1 MIMNRIQGLRYNPYA
16 LLAILALLI
25 VFVFGVLWTLI
36 PAPPKS
42 IAIATG
48 FQDGLY
54 YRFGERMQSALKK
67 EGFDLQV
74 LKTGGTLDNLALLA
88 DPKSG
93 VDLAMIQGGVADVSQ
108 FPYFVSIAGMFYE
121 PVWVFFRES
130 SFKGDPD
137 GLTLLTQ
144 LKGKRVSIGNAGSG
158 TNSIA
163 KLLLDTSGIKPTD
176 LKMEELTPQE
186 GASKLATGNLDAVFV
201 VAAAEAPLLKSFINL
216 PGVQLMNFV
225 QADAYTRV
233 LPFLTKVD
241 VARGLMSI
249 ENDFP
254 GLNRQ
259 MIAATATL
267 VSRETIS
274 PAIVSL
280 LLENAQDVL
289 KSYSRLQKPG
299 EFPSINGLDFPLQ
312 MDSEIYLKDGP
323 SFLHRH
329 LPFWTA
335 VWVGRFARVVIP
347 ILAIL
352 IPLIAYIPALRD
364 LSLRIRLSRIY
375 AELKVL
381 ESTAAD
387 PGARDT
393 SRQALAD
400 IQKRVNA
407 MKVSSLESK
416 ELYDLKGH
424 VSMVR
429 QRLKLDS

>member
-1 MIMNRIQGLRYNPYA
+1 MNRIQGLRYNPYA
-16 LLAILALLI
+16 LLALLVLLI

-54 YRFGERMQSALKK
+54 YRFGERMQSSLEK
-67 EGFDLQV
+67 EGVELQV

-93 VDLAMIQGGVADVSQ
+93 VDLAMVQGGVADMSQ
-108 FPYFVSIAGMFYE
+108 YPHLVSIAGMFYE
-121 PVWVFFRES
+121 PVWVFYREA
-130 SFKGDPD
+130 SFKGVPD

-144 LKGKRVSIGNAGSG
+144 LKGKRVSIGNPGSG

-163 KLLLDTSGIKPTD
+163 KLLLDTSGIKPAD
-176 LKMEELTPQE
+176 LEMQALTPQE
-186 GASKLATGNLDAVFV
+186 GAAKLAAGNLDAVFV

-241 VARGLMSI
+241 VARGLLSI
-249 ENDFP
+249 ENDLP
-254 GLNRQ
+254 RLNRQ

-267 VSRETIS
+267 VSRENIS

-335 VWVGRFARVVIP
+335 VWVGRFARVAIP

-381 ESTAAD
+381 ERTAAD
-387 PGARDT
+387 PNARED
-393 SRQALAD
+393 SRQALLD
-400 IQKRVNA
+400 IQMRVNA

-424 VSMVR
+424 VNLVR
-429 QRLKLDS
+429 ERLKLDS

>member
-1 MIMNRIQGLRYNPYA
+1 MNRIQGLRYNPYA

-54 YRFGERMQSALKK
+54 YRFGERMQSSLKK
-67 EGFDLQV
+67 QGVDLQV
-74 LKTGGTLDNLALLA
+74 IKTGGTLDNLALLA

-108 FPYFVSIAGMFYE
+108 YPHFVSIAGMFYE
-121 PVWVFFRES
+121 PVWVFYRES
-130 SFKGDPD
+130 SFKGAPD

-144 LKGKRVSIGNAGSG
+144 LKGKRVSIGNPGSG

-163 KLLLDTSGIKPTD
+163 KLLLDTSGIKPAD
-176 LKMEELTPQE
+176 LEMEQLTPQE
-186 GASKLATGNLDAVFV
+186 GASKLAAGNLDVVFV

-216 PGVQLMNFV
+216 PGVRLMNFV
-225 QADAYTRV
+225 QADAYTRA

-241 VARGLMSI
+241 IPRGLLSI

-335 VWVGRFARVVIP
+335 VWVGRFARVAIP

-381 ESTAAD
+381 ERIAAD
-387 PGARDT
+387 PAMREKC
-393 SRQALAD
+393 RHHLAE
-400 IQKRVNA
+400 IQIRVNA

-424 VSMVR
+424 VNMVR
-429 QRLKLDS
+429 ERLKLDS

>member
-16 LLAILALLI
+16 LLALLALLI

-42 IAIATG
+42 IAMATG

-54 YRFGERMQSALKK
+54 YRFGERMQSSLKK
-67 EGFDLQV
+67 EGVELRV
-74 LKTGGTLDNLALLA
+74 LKTGGTQDNLALLA

-108 FPYFVSIAGMFYE
+108 YPHFVSIAGMFYE
-121 PVWVFFRES
+121 PVWVFYRES
-130 SFKGDPD
+130 SFKGAPE

-144 LKGKRVSIGNAGSG
+144 LKGKRVSIGNLGSG

-163 KLLLDTSGIKPTD
+163 KLLLDTSSIKPAD
-176 LKMEELTPQE
+176 LALEALTPQE
-186 GASKLATGNLDAVFV
+186 GAAKLAAGNLDAVFV

-225 QADAYTRV
+225 QADAYTRA
-233 LPFLTKVD
+233 LPFLTKIEVP
-241 VARGLMSI
+241 RGLLSI
-249 ENDFP
+249 ESDQP
-254 GLNRQ
+254 QLSRQ

-280 LLENAQDVL
+280 LLQNANDVL

-312 MDSEIYLKDGP
+312 IDSEIYLKDGP

-335 VWVGRFARVVIP
+335 VWVGRFVRVVIP

-375 AELKVL
+375 AELKVI
-381 ESTAAD
+381 EGSAAD
-387 PGARDT
+387 PASREQN
-393 SRQALAD
+393 RQALAE
-400 IQKRVNA
+400 IQARVNA
-407 MKVSSLESK
+407 MKVSALESK
-416 ELYDLKGH
+416 EHYDLKGH
-424 VSMVR
+424 VNLVR
-429 QRLKLDS
+429 ERLKHES

>member
-1 MIMNRIQGLRYNPYA
+1 MNRIQGLRYNPYA
-16 LLAILALLI
+16 LLALLVLLI

-42 IAIATG
+42 IAIAAG

-54 YRFGERMQSALKK
+54 YRFGERMQSSLKK
-67 EGFDLQV
+67 EGVELQV
-74 LKTGGTLDNLALLA
+74 LTTGGTLDNLALLA

-93 VDLAMIQGGVADVSQ
+93 VDLAMIQGGVADVTQ
-108 FPYFVSIAGMFYE
+108 YPQLVSIAGMFYE
-121 PVWVFFRES
+121 PVWVFYREA
-130 SFKGDPD
+130 SFKGIPD

-144 LKGKRVSIGNAGSG
+144 LKGKRVSIGNPGSG

-163 KLLLDTSGIKPTD
+163 KLLLETSGIHSAD
-176 LKMEELTPQE
+176 LDMQTLTPQE
-186 GASKLATGNLDAVFV
+186 GASKLATGHLDAVFV
-201 VAAAEAPLLKSFINL
+201 VAASEAPLLNGFVNL
-216 PGVQLMNFV
+216 PGIQLMNFV
-225 QADAYTRV
+225 QADAYTRA
-233 LPFLTKVD
+233 LPFLTKVE
-241 VARGLMSI
+241 VPRGMLSI
-249 ENDFP
+249 ERDQP
-254 GLNRQ
+254 RLSRQ

-280 LLENAQDVL
+280 LLQNAQGVL

-312 MDSEIYLKDGP
+312 IDSEIYLKDGP

-352 IPLIAYIPALRD
+352 IPLVTYIPALRN
-364 LSLRIRLSRIY
+364 LILRIRLSRIY
-375 AELKVL
+375 AELKVI
-381 ESTAAD
+381 ERSASD
-387 PGARDT
+387 PA
-393 SRQALAD
+393 SRGNNKQMLAE
-400 IQKRVNA
+400 IQTQVNA
-407 MKVSSLESK
+407 MKVSTLESK

-424 VSMVR
+424 VNMVR
-429 QRLKLDS
+429 ERLKLDS

>member
-67 EGFDLQV
+67 EGVDLQV

-130 SFKGDPD
+130 SFKGAPD

-400 IQKRVNA
+400 IQMRVNA

-424 VSMVR
+424 VNMVR

>member
-1 MIMNRIQGLRYNPYA
+1 MNRIQGLRYNPYA
-16 LLAILALLI
+16 LLALLVLLI

-54 YRFGERMQSALKK
+54 YRFGERMQSSLKK
-67 EGFDLQV
+67 EGVELQV
-74 LKTGGTLDNLALLA
+74 LTTGGTLDNLALLA

-93 VDLAMIQGGVADVSQ
+93 VDLAMIQGGVADVTQ
-108 FPYFVSIAGMFYE
+108 YPQLVSIAGMFYE
-121 PVWVFFRES
+121 PVWVFYREA
-130 SFKGDPD
+130 SFKGIPD

-144 LKGKRVSIGNAGSG
+144 LKGKRVSIGNPGSG

-163 KLLLDTSGIKPTD
+163 KLLLETSGIHSVD
-176 LKMEELTPQE
+176 LDMQTLTPQE
-186 GASKLATGNLDAVFV
+186 GASKLATGHLDAVFV
-201 VAAAEAPLLKSFINL
+201 VAASEAPLLNGFVNL
-216 PGVQLMNFV
+216 PGIQLMNFV
-225 QADAYTRV
+225 QADAYTRA
-233 LPFLTKVD
+233 LPFLTKVE
-241 VARGLMSI
+241 VPRGMLSI
-249 ENDFP
+249 ERDQP
-254 GLNRQ
+254 RLSRQ

-280 LLENAQDVL
+280 LLQNAQGVL

-312 MDSEIYLKDGP
+312 IDSEIYLKDGP

-352 IPLIAYIPALRD
+352 IPLVTYIPALRN
-364 LSLRIRLSRIY
+364 LILRIRLSRIY
-375 AELKVL
+375 AELKVI
-381 ESTAAD
+381 ERSASD
-387 PGARDT
+387 PA
-393 SRQALAD
+393 SRENNKQMLAE
-400 IQKRVNA
+400 IQTQVNA
-407 MKVSSLESK
+407 MKVSTLESK

-424 VSMVR
+424 VNMVR
-429 QRLKLDS
+429 ERLKLDS

>member
-1 MIMNRIQGLRYNPYA
+1 MIMNRIQALRYNPYA
-16 LLAILALLI
+16 LLALLALLI
-25 VFVFGVLWTLI
+25 VFIFGVLWTLI

-54 YRFGERMQSALKK
+54 YRFGERMQSSLKK
-67 EGFDLQV
+67 QGVELQV
-74 LKTGGTLDNLALLA
+74 LKTGGTQDNLALLA

-108 FPYFVSIAGMFYE
+108 YPHFVSIAGIFYE
-121 PVWVFFRES
+121 PVWVFYRES
-130 SFKGDPD
+130 SFKGVPD

-144 LKGKRVSIGNAGSG
+144 LKGKRVSIGNPGSG

-163 KLLLDTSGIKPTD
+163 KLLLDTSGIKPAD
-176 LKMEELTPQE
+176 LEMQALTPQE
-186 GASKLATGNLDAVFV
+186 GSEKLATGHLDAVFV

-216 PGVQLMNFV
+216 PGVHLMNFV
-225 QADAYTRV
+225 QADAYTRA
-233 LPFLTKVD
+233 LPFLTKVE
-241 VARGLMSI
+241 VPRGMLSI
-249 ENDFP
+249 ESDQP
-254 GLNRQ
+254 RLNRQ

-335 VWVGRFARVVIP
+335 VWVGRFVRVVIP

-352 IPLIAYIPALRD
+352 IPLIAYIPALRN

-375 AELKVL
+375 AELKVI
-381 ESTAAD
+381 ERSASD
-387 PGARDT
+387 PA
-393 SRQALAD
+393 SRENNRQMLAE
-400 IQKRVNA
+400 IQTLLNA
-407 MKVSSLESK
+407 IKVSSLESK

-424 VSMVR
+424 VNMVR
-429 QRLKLDS
+429 ERLKLDS

>member
-1 MIMNRIQGLRYNPYA
+1 MNRIQGLRYNPYA

-67 EGFDLQV
+67 EGVDLQV

-400 IQKRVNA
+400 IQMRVNA

-424 VSMVR
+424 VNMVR

>member
-1 MIMNRIQGLRYNPYA
+1 MNRIQGLRYNPFA
-16 LLAILALLI
+16 LLALLALLI

-54 YRFGERMQSALKK
+54 YRFGERLQSSLKK
-67 EGFDLQV
+67 EGVELQV
-74 LKTGGTLDNLALLA
+74 LKTGGTQDNLALLA

-93 VDLAMIQGGVADVSQ
+93 VDLAMIQGGVADVAQ
-108 FPYFVSIAGMFYE
+108 YPHLVSIAGMFYE
-121 PVWVFFRES
+121 PVWIFYRES
-130 SFKGDPD
+130 SFKGTPD

-144 LKGKRVSIGNAGSG
+144 LKGKRVSIGNPGSG

-163 KLLLDTSGIKPTD
+163 KLLLDVSGINLTD
-176 LKMEELTPQE
+176 LEMAALTPQE
-186 GASKLATGNLDAVFV
+186 GAAKLAAGNLDAVFV
-201 VAAAEAPLLKSFINL
+201 VAAAEAPLLNSFINL
-216 PGVQLMNFV
+216 PGAQLMNFV
-225 QADAYTRV
+225 QADAYTRA
-233 LPFLTKVD
+233 LPFLTKVE
-241 VARGLMSI
+241 VPRGLLSI
-249 ENDFP
+249 ESDQP
-254 GLNRQ
+254 QLSRQ

-280 LLENAQDVL
+280 LLENTQDVL

-312 MDSEIYLKDGP
+312 IDSEIYLKDGP

-335 VWVGRFARVVIP
+335 VWVGRFVRAVIP

-375 AELKVL
+375 AELKAI
-381 ESTAAD
+381 EGSAAN
-387 PGARDT
+387 PALREQN
-393 SRQALAD
+393 RQALAE
-400 IQKRVNA
+400 IQTRVNA
-407 MKVSSLESK
+407 MKVSALESK
-416 ELYDLKGH
+416 EHYDLKGH
-424 VSMVR
+424 VNMVR
-429 QRLKLDS
+429 ERLKHES

>member
-1 MIMNRIQGLRYNPYA
+1 MNRIQALRYNPYA
-16 LLAILALLI
+16 LLAILVLLI

-36 PAPPKS
+36 PAPPNS

-54 YRFGERMQSALKK
+54 YRFGERMQSSLKK
-67 EGFDLQV
+67 QGVELQV

-108 FPYFVSIAGMFYE
+108 YPHFVSIAGMFYE
-121 PVWVFFRES
+121 PVWVFYRES
-130 SFKGDPD
+130 SFKGAPD

-144 LKGKRVSIGNAGSG
+144 LKGKRVSIGNPGSG

-163 KLLLDTSGIKPTD
+163 KLLLDTSGIKSAD
-176 LKMEELTPQE
+176 LEIQALTPQE
-186 GASKLATGNLDAVFV
+186 GSEKLAAGHLDAVFV
-201 VAAAEAPLLKSFINL
+201 AAPAEAPLLKSFINL

-225 QADAYTRV
+225 QADAYTSA
-233 LPFLTKVD
+233 LPFLTKVE
-241 VARGLMSI
+241 VARGLLSI

-254 GLNRQ
+254 RVNRQ

-299 EFPSINGLDFPLQ
+299 EFPSISGLDFPLQ

-335 VWVGRFARVVIP
+335 VWVGRFVRIVIP

-352 IPLIAYIPALRD
+352 IPLIAYIPALRN

-375 AELKVL
+375 AELKVI
-381 ESTAAD
+381 EHSASDSA
-387 PGARDT
+387 
-393 SRQALAD
+393 SREKNRQMLAE
-400 IQKRVNA
+400 IQTQVNA

-424 VSMVR
+424 VDMVR
-429 QRLKLDS
+429 ERLKLDS

>member
-1 MIMNRIQGLRYNPYA
+1 MIMNRIQALRYNPYA
-16 LLAILALLI
+16 LLALLALII
-25 VFVFGVLWTLI
+25 VFIFGVLWTLI

-54 YRFGERMQSALKK
+54 YRFGERMQSSLKK
-67 EGFDLQV
+67 QGVELQV
-74 LKTGGTLDNLALLA
+74 LKTGGTQDNLALLA

-108 FPYFVSIAGMFYE
+108 YPHFVSIAGIFYE
-121 PVWVFFRES
+121 PVWVFYRES
-130 SFKGDPD
+130 SFKGVPD

-144 LKGKRVSIGNAGSG
+144 LKGKRVSIGNPGSG

-163 KLLLDTSGIKPTD
+163 KLLLDTSGIKPAD
-176 LKMEELTPQE
+176 LEMQALTPQE
-186 GASKLATGNLDAVFV
+186 GSEKLATGHLDAVFV

-216 PGVQLMNFV
+216 PGVHLMNFV
-225 QADAYTRV
+225 QADAYTRA
-233 LPFLTKVD
+233 LPFLTKVE
-241 VARGLMSI
+241 VPRGMLSI
-249 ENDFP
+249 ESDQP
-254 GLNRQ
+254 RLNRQ

-335 VWVGRFARVVIP
+335 VWVGRFVRVVIP

-352 IPLIAYIPALRD
+352 IPLIAYIPALRN

-375 AELKVL
+375 AELKVI
-381 ESTAAD
+381 ERSASD
-387 PGARDT
+387 PA
-393 SRQALAD
+393 SRENNRQMLAE
-400 IQKRVNA
+400 IQTLLNA
-407 MKVSSLESK
+407 IKVSSLESK

-424 VSMVR
+424 VNMVR
-429 QRLKLDS
+429 ERLKLDS

>member
-67 EGFDLQV
+67 EGVDLQV

-108 FPYFVSIAGMFYE
+108 YPHFVSIAGMFYE

>member
-1 MIMNRIQGLRYNPYA
+1 MNRIQGLRYNPYA
-16 LLAILALLI
+16 LLALLVLLI

-54 YRFGERMQSALKK
+54 YRFGERMQSSLKK
-67 EGFDLQV
+67 EGVELQV
-74 LKTGGTLDNLALLA
+74 LTTGGTLDNLALLA

-93 VDLAMIQGGVADVSQ
+93 VDLAMIQGGVADVAQ
-108 FPYFVSIAGMFYE
+108 YPQLVSIAGMFYE
-121 PVWVFFRES
+121 PVWVFYREA
-130 SFKGDPD
+130 SFKGIPD

-144 LKGKRVSIGNAGSG
+144 LKGKRVSIGNPGSG

-163 KLLLDTSGIKPTD
+163 KLLLETSGMNSAD
-176 LKMEELTPQE
+176 LDMQTLTPQE
-186 GASKLATGNLDAVFV
+186 GASKLATGHLDAVFV
-201 VAAAEAPLLKSFINL
+201 VAASEAPLLNSFVNL
-216 PGVQLMNFV
+216 PGIQLMNFV
-225 QADAYTRV
+225 QADAYTRA
-233 LPFLTKVD
+233 LPFLTKVE
-241 VARGLMSI
+241 VPRGMLSI
-249 ENDFP
+249 ESDQP
-254 GLNRQ
+254 RLSRQ

-280 LLENAQDVL
+280 LLQNAQGVL

-312 MDSEIYLKDGP
+312 IDSEIYLKDGP

-352 IPLIAYIPALRD
+352 IPIIAYIPALRN

-375 AELKVL
+375 AELKVI
-381 ESTAAD
+381 ERSASD
-387 PGARDT
+387 PA
-393 SRQALAD
+393 SRENNIRMFAE
-400 IQKRVNA
+400 IQTQVND

-416 ELYDLKGH
+416 EFYDLKGH
-424 VSMVR
+424 VNMVR
-429 QRLKLDS
+429 ERLKLDS

>member
-1 MIMNRIQGLRYNPYA
+1 MNRIQGLRYNPYA

-54 YRFGERMQSALKK
+54 YRFGERMQSSLKK
-67 EGFDLQV
+67 QGVDLQV
-74 LKTGGTLDNLALLA
+74 IKTGGTLDNLALLA

-108 FPYFVSIAGMFYE
+108 YPHFVSIAGMFYE
-121 PVWVFFRES
+121 PVWVFYRES
-130 SFKGDPD
+130 SFKGAPD

-144 LKGKRVSIGNAGSG
+144 LKGKRVSIGNPGSG

-163 KLLLDTSGIKPTD
+163 KLLLDASGIKPAD
-176 LKMEELTPQE
+176 LEMEQLTPQE
-186 GASKLATGNLDAVFV
+186 GASKLAAGNLDVVFV

-216 PGVQLMNFV
+216 PGVRLMNFV
-225 QADAYTRV
+225 QADAYTRA

-241 VARGLMSI
+241 IPRGLLSI

-254 GLNRQ
+254 RVNRQ

-335 VWVGRFARVVIP
+335 VWVGRFARVAIP

-381 ESTAAD
+381 ERIAAD
-387 PGARDT
+387 PAMREKC
-393 SRQALAD
+393 RHHLAE
-400 IQKRVNA
+400 IQIRVNA

-424 VSMVR
+424 VNMVR
-429 QRLKLDS
+429 ERLKLDS

>member
-1 MIMNRIQGLRYNPYA
+1 MNRIQGLRYNPYA
-16 LLAILALLI
+16 LLALLALVI

-54 YRFGERMQSALKK
+54 YHFGKRMESSLKK
-67 EGFDLQV
+67 EGVELQV
-74 LKTGGTLDNLALLA
+74 LKTGGTQDNLALLA

-93 VDLAMIQGGVADVSQ
+93 VDLAVVQGGVADVSQ
-108 FPYFVSIAGMFYE
+108 YPHLVSIAGIFYE
-121 PVWVFFRES
+121 PVWVFYREA
-130 SFKGDPD
+130 SFKGAPD

-144 LKGKRVSIGNAGSG
+144 LKGKRVSIGNSGSG

-163 KLLLDTSGIKPTD
+163 KLLLDISGIKPTD
-176 LKMEELTPQE
+176 LEMEALMPQE
-186 GASKLATGNLDAVFV
+186 AVAKLASGHLDAAFLV
-201 VAAAEAPLLKSFINL
+201 VAAEAPLLQSFINL

-225 QADAYTRV
+225 QADAYTRA
-233 LPFLTKVD
+233 LPFLTKIE
-241 VARGLMSI
+241 VARGLLSI
-249 ENDFP
+249 ENDLP
-254 GLNRQ
+254 RVNRQ

-280 LLENAQDVL
+280 LLENAQAIL
-289 KSYSRLQKPG
+289 KSYSRLQKAG

-312 MDSEIYLKDGP
+312 IDSEIYLKDGP

-335 VWVGRFARVVIP
+335 VWVGRFVSFVIP

-352 IPLIAYIPALRD
+352 IPLIAYVPALRE
-364 LSLRIRLSRIY
+364 LGLRIRFSRIY

-381 ESTAAD
+381 ERTAID
-387 PGARDT
+387 PNNRENCK
-393 SRQALAD
+393 QALAD
-400 IQKRVNA
+400 IEMRVNA
-407 MKVSSLESK
+407 MNVSSIDSRD
-416 ELYDLKGH
+416 LYDLRWH
-424 VSMVR
+424 VIMVR
-429 QRLKLDS
+429 EGLKLDS

>member
-1 MIMNRIQGLRYNPYA
+1 MNRIQGLRYNPYA
-16 LLAILALLI
+16 LLALLALLI
-25 VFVFGVLWTLI
+25 IFVFGALWMLI

-42 IAIATG
+42 ITIATG
-48 FQDGLY
+48 FQDGSY
-54 YRFGERMQSALKK
+54 YRFGERMQSSLKK
-67 EGFDLQV
+67 QGVELQV
-74 LKTGGTLDNLALLA
+74 MKTGGTIDNLALLA

-108 FPYFVSIAGMFYE
+108 YPHLVSIAGMFYE
-121 PVWVFFRES
+121 PVWVFYRES
-130 SFKGDPD
+130 SFKGLPD

-144 LKGKRVSIGNAGSG
+144 LKGKRVSVGNPGSG

-163 KLLLDTSGIKPTD
+163 TLLLDTSGIMPAD
-176 LKMEELTPQE
+176 LEIQTLTPQE
-186 GASKLATGNLDAVFV
+186 GLAKLAAGQLDAVFV
-201 VAAAEAPLLKSFINL
+201 VAAAEAPVLNSFMRL

-225 QADAYTRV
+225 QAGAYTRA
-233 LPFLTKVD
+233 LPFLTKVE
-241 VARGLMSI
+241 VARGLLSI
-249 ENDFP
+249 ERDLP
-254 GLNRQ
+254 RLNRQ

-274 PAIVSL
+274 PAIISL

-289 KSYSRLQKPG
+289 KSYSRLQQAG

-312 MDSEIYLKDGP
+312 IDSEIYLKDGP

-335 VWVGRFARVVIP
+335 VWVGRFISVVIP

-352 IPLIAYIPALRD
+352 IPLIAYIPALRN

-381 ESTAAD
+381 ERTAIDSTTREQSR
-387 PGARDT
+387 RD
-393 SRQALAD
+393 LAG
-400 IQKRVNA
+400 IQMRVNA
-407 MKVSSLESK
+407 MKVSPLESK
-416 ELYDLKGH
+416 ELFDLKGH
-424 VSMVR
+424 IEMAR
-429 QRLKLDS
+429 KRLKLDS

>member
-1 MIMNRIQGLRYNPYA
+1 MNRIQGLRYNPYA
-16 LLAILALLI
+16 LLALLALLI

-54 YRFGERMQSALKK
+54 YRFGERMQSSLKK
-67 EGFDLQV
+67 QGVELQV

-93 VDLAMIQGGVADVSQ
+93 VDLAMVQGGVADVSQ
-108 FPYFVSIAGMFYE
+108 YPHLVSIAGIFYE
-121 PVWVFFRES
+121 PVWVFYRES
-130 SFKGDPD
+130 SFKGSPD

-144 LKGKRVSIGNAGSG
+144 LKGKRVSIGNPGSG

-163 KLLLDTSGIKPTD
+163 ALLLDTSGIKPTD
-176 LKMEELTPQE
+176 LEIQTLTPQE
-186 GASKLATGNLDAVFV
+186 GAAKLAAGHLDAVFV
-201 VAAAEAPLLKSFINL
+201 VAAAEAPLLNSFISL

-225 QADAYTRV
+225 QAEAYTRA
-233 LPFLTKVD
+233 LPFLTKVE
-241 VARGLMSI
+241 VARGLLSI
-249 ENDFP
+249 ESDLP
-254 GLNRQ
+254 RLNRQ

-267 VSRETIS
+267 VGRETIS

-280 LLENAQDVL
+280 LLENAQGVL

-335 VWVGRFARVVIP
+335 VWVGRFISVVIP

-352 IPLIAYIPALRD
+352 IPLIAYIPALRN

-381 ESTAAD
+381 ERTAIDSTTREQSR
-387 PGARDT
+387 RD
-393 SRQALAD
+393 LAG
-400 IQKRVNA
+400 IQMRVNA
-407 MKVSSLESK
+407 MKVSPLESK
-416 ELYDLKGH
+416 ELFDLKGH
-424 VSMVR
+424 IEMAR
-429 QRLKLDS
+429 KRLKLDS

>member
-1 MIMNRIQGLRYNPYA
+1 MNRIQGLRYNPYA
-16 LLAILALLI
+16 LLALLVLLI

-54 YRFGERMQSALKK
+54 YRFGERMQSSLKK
-67 EGFDLQV
+67 EGVDLQV
-74 LKTGGTLDNLALLA
+74 LTTGGTLDNLALLA

-93 VDLAMIQGGVADVSQ
+93 VDLAMIQGGVADVAQ
-108 FPYFVSIAGMFYE
+108 YPQLVSIAGMFYE
-121 PVWVFFRES
+121 PVWVFYREA
-130 SFKGDPD
+130 SFKGIPD

-144 LKGKRVSIGNAGSG
+144 LKGKRVSIGNPGSG

-163 KLLLDTSGIKPTD
+163 KLLLETSGIHSVD
-176 LKMEELTPQE
+176 LDMQTLTPQE
-186 GASKLATGNLDAVFV
+186 GASKLATGHLDAVFV
-201 VAAAEAPLLKSFINL
+201 VAASEAPLLNGFVNL
-216 PGVQLMNFV
+216 PGIQLMNFV
-225 QADAYTRV
+225 QADAYTRA
-233 LPFLTKVD
+233 LPFLTKVE
-241 VARGLMSI
+241 VPRGMLSI
-249 ENDFP
+249 ERDQP
-254 GLNRQ
+254 RLSRQ

-280 LLENAQDVL
+280 LLQNAQGVL
-289 KSYSRLQKPG
+289 KSYSLLQKPG

-312 MDSEIYLKDGP
+312 IDSEIYLKDGP

-352 IPLIAYIPALRD
+352 IPLVTYIPALRN
-364 LSLRIRLSRIY
+364 LILRIRLSRIY
-375 AELKVL
+375 AELKVI
-381 ESTAAD
+381 ERSASD
-387 PGARDT
+387 PA
-393 SRQALAD
+393 SRENNKQMLAE
-400 IQKRVNA
+400 IQTQVNA
-407 MKVSSLESK
+407 MKVSTLESK

-424 VSMVR
+424 VNMVR
-429 QRLKLDS
+429 ERLKLDS

>member
-1 MIMNRIQGLRYNPYA
+1 MNRIQGLRYNPYA
-16 LLAILALLI
+16 LLALLALLI

-36 PAPPKS
+36 PPPPKS

-54 YRFGERMQSALKK
+54 YRFGERMQSSLKK
-67 EGFDLQV
+67 EGVELQV
-74 LKTGGTLDNLALLA
+74 LKTGGTQDNLALLA

-93 VDLAMIQGGVADVSQ
+93 VDLAMIQGGVAEVSQ
-108 FPYFVSIAGMFYE
+108 YPHFVSIAGMFYE
-121 PVWVFFRES
+121 PVWVFYREA
-130 SFKGDPD
+130 SFKGAPD
-137 GLTLLTQ
+137 GLSLLTQ
-144 LKGKRVSIGNAGSG
+144 LKGKRVSIGNPGSG

-163 KLLLDTSGIKPTD
+163 KLLLDTSGIKSTD
-176 LKMEELTPQE
+176 LEIEALTPEE
-186 GASKLATGNLDAVFV
+186 GAAKLAAGNLDAVFA
-201 VAAAEAPLLKSFINL
+201 VAAAEAPLLKSFISL
-216 PGVQLMNFV
+216 PGIKLMNFV
-225 QADAYTRV
+225 QADAYTRA
-233 LPFLTKVD
+233 LPFLTKVE
-241 VARGLMSI
+241 VPRGLLSI
-249 ENDFP
+249 EADQP
-254 GLNRQ
+254 QLNRQ

-267 VSRETIS
+267 VGRETIS

-280 LLENAQDVL
+280 LLQNAQDVL

-312 MDSEIYLKDGP
+312 IDSEIYLKDGP

-375 AELKVL
+375 AELKAI
-381 ESTAAD
+381 ERSAAD
-387 PGARDT
+387 PA
-393 SRQALAD
+393 SREQNRQVLEEIQA
-400 IQKRVNA
+400 QVNA
-407 MKVSSLESK
+407 MKVSALESK

-424 VSMVR
+424 INMVR
-429 QRLKLDS
+429 ERLKLDS

>member
-1 MIMNRIQGLRYNPYA
+1 MP
-16 LLAILALLI
+16 
-25 VFVFGVLWTLI
+25 
-36 PAPPKS
+36 
-42 IAIATG
+42 
-48 FQDGLY
+48 QD
-54 YRFGERMQSALKK
+54 A
-67 EGFDLQV
+67 
-74 LKTGGTLDNLALLA
+74 A
-88 DPKSG
+88 
-93 VDLAMIQGGVADVSQ
+93 
-108 FPYFVSIAGMFYE
+108 
-121 PVWVFFRES
+121 
-130 SFKGDPD
+130 
-137 GLTLLTQ
+137 
-144 LKGKRVSIGNAGSG
+144 
-158 TNSIA
+158 A
-163 KLLLDTSGIKPTD
+163 KLASGQLDVAF
-176 LKMEELTPQE
+176 L
-186 GASKLATGNLDAVFV
+186 V
-201 VAAAEAPLLKSFINL
+201 VAAEAPLLKNFINI

-225 QADAYTRV
+225 QADAYTRA

-241 VARGLMSI
+241 VARGLLSI

-254 GLNRQ
+254 RLNRQ

-289 KSYSRLQKPG
+289 KSYSRLQKQG

-312 MDSEIYLKDGP
+312 IDSEIYLKDGP

-381 ESTAAD
+381 ERTAAD
-387 PGARDT
+387 PAARDA

-400 IQKRVNA
+400 IQMRVNA

-424 VSMVR
+424 VNMVR
-429 QRLKLDS
+429 ERLKLDS

>member
-1 MIMNRIQGLRYNPYA
+1 MNRIQGLRYNPYA
-16 LLAILALLI
+16 LLALLALLI
-25 VFVFGVLWTLI
+25 VFIFGVLWTLI

-48 FQDGLY
+48 FQEGLY
-54 YRFGERMQSALKK
+54 YRFGERMQSSLQK
-67 EGFDLQV
+67 EGVELQV

-93 VDLAMIQGGVADVSQ
+93 VDLAMIQGGVADVSRY
-108 FPYFVSIAGMFYE
+108 PHLVAIAGMFYE
-121 PVWVFFRES
+121 PIWVFFHEA
-130 SFKGDPD
+130 SFKGTPD

-144 LKGKRVSIGNAGSG
+144 LKGKRISIGNPGSG

-163 KLLLDTSGIKPTD
+163 KLLLDTSGIKPAD
-176 LKMEELTPQE
+176 LEMQALTPQE
-186 GASKLATGNLDAVFV
+186 GAEKLAAGNLDAVFV

-225 QADAYTRV
+225 QADAYTRA

-241 VARGLMSI
+241 VSRGLLSI
-249 ENDFP
+249 ESDLP
-254 GLNRQ
+254 RVNRQ
-259 MIAATATL
+259 MLAATATL

-280 LLENAQDVL
+280 LLENAQDIL

-381 ESTAAD
+381 ERTAAD
-387 PGARDT
+387 PNTRED
-393 SRQALAD
+393 SRQALLD
-400 IQKRVNA
+400 IQMRVNA

-424 VSMVR
+424 VNMVR
-429 QRLKLDS
+429 ERLKLDS

>member
-1 MIMNRIQGLRYNPYA
+1 MNRIQGLRYNPYA

-67 EGFDLQV
+67 EGVDLQV

-381 ESTAAD
+381 ERTAAD

-400 IQKRVNA
+400 IQMRVNA

>member
-1 MIMNRIQGLRYNPYA
+1 MNRIQALRYNPYA
-16 LLAILALLI
+16 LLAILVLVI
-25 VFVFGVLWTLI
+25 VFVFGVLLTLI

-54 YRFGERMQSALKK
+54 YRFGERMQSSLKK
-67 EGFDLQV
+67 EGVDLQV
-74 LKTGGTLDNLALLA
+74 LTTGGTLDNLALLA

-93 VDLAMIQGGVADVSQ
+93 VDLAMIQGGVADVAQ
-108 FPYFVSIAGMFYE
+108 YPQLVSIAGMFYE
-121 PVWVFFRES
+121 PVWVFYREA
-130 SFKGDPD
+130 SFKGMPD

-144 LKGKRVSIGNAGSG
+144 LKGKRVSIGNPGSG
-158 TNSIA
+158 TSSIA
-163 KLLLDTSGIKPTD
+163 KLLLETSGMQSAD
-176 LKMEELTPQE
+176 LDMQSLTPQE
-186 GASKLATGNLDAVFV
+186 GANKLAAGHLDAVFV
-201 VAAAEAPLLKSFINL
+201 VAASEAPLLNSFINL
-216 PGVQLMNFV
+216 PGIQLMNFV
-225 QADAYTRV
+225 QADAYTRA
-233 LPFLTKVD
+233 LPFLTKVE
-241 VARGLMSI
+241 VPRGMLSI
-249 ENDFP
+249 ESDQP
-254 GLNRQ
+254 RLSRQ

-267 VSRETIS
+267 VSRENIS

-280 LLENAQDVL
+280 LLQNAQGIL

-299 EFPSINGLDFPLQ
+299 EFPSVNGLDFPLQ
-312 MDSEIYLKDGP
+312 IDSEIYLKDGP

-375 AELKVL
+375 AELKVI
-381 ESTAAD
+381 EQSVSD
-387 PGARDT
+387 PA
-393 SRQALAD
+393 SREKNRQMLAE
-400 IQKRVNA
+400 IQTQVNA

-416 ELYDLKGH
+416 EFYDLKGH
-424 VSMVR
+424 VNMVEE
-429 QRLKLDS
+429 RLKLDS

>member
-1 MIMNRIQGLRYNPYA
+1 MNRIQALRYNPYA
-16 LLAILALLI
+16 LLALLVLLI

-54 YRFGERMQSALKK
+54 YRFGERMQSSLKQQGV
-67 EGFDLQV
+67 ELQV
-74 LKTGGTLDNLALLA
+74 LKTGGTQDNLALLA

-108 FPYFVSIAGMFYE
+108 YPHFVSIAGIFYE
-121 PVWVFFRES
+121 PVWVFYRES
-130 SFKGDPD
+130 SFKGSPD
-137 GLTLLTQ
+137 GLTLLRQ
-144 LKGKRVSIGNAGSG
+144 LKGKRISIGNPGSG

-163 KLLLDTSGIKPTD
+163 KLLLDISGIQPAD
-176 LKMEELTPQE
+176 LEIQALTPQE
-186 GASKLATGNLDAVFV
+186 GSEKLATGHLDAVFV

-216 PGVQLMNFV
+216 PGVHLMNFV
-225 QADAYTRV
+225 QADAYTRA
-233 LPFLTKVD
+233 LPFLTKVE
-241 VARGLMSI
+241 VPRGMLSI
-249 ENDFP
+249 ESDQP
-254 GLNRQ
+254 RLNRQ

-280 LLENAQDVL
+280 LLETSQDIL

-312 MDSEIYLKDGP
+312 IDSEIYLKDGP

-352 IPLIAYIPALRD
+352 IPLVTYIPALRN

-375 AELKVL
+375 AELKVM
-381 ESTAAD
+381 ERSASD
-387 PGARDT
+387 PA
-393 SRQALAD
+393 SRENNRQLLAE
-400 IQKRVNA
+400 IQTQVNA
-407 MKVSSLESK
+407 MKVSTLESK

-424 VSMVR
+424 VNMVR
-429 QRLKLDS
+429 ERLKLDS

>member
-1 MIMNRIQGLRYNPYA
+1 
-16 LLAILALLI
+16 
-25 VFVFGVLWTLI
+25 
-36 PAPPKS
+36 
-42 IAIATG
+42 
-48 FQDGLY
+48 
-54 YRFGERMQSALKK
+54 MQSSLKK
-67 EGFDLQV
+67 QGVELQV
-74 LKTGGTLDNLALLA
+74 MKTGGTIDNLALLA

-108 FPYFVSIAGMFYE
+108 YPHLVSIAGMFYE
-121 PVWVFFRES
+121 PVWVFYRES
-130 SFKGDPD
+130 SFKGLPD

-144 LKGKRVSIGNAGSG
+144 LKGKRVSVGNPGSG

-163 KLLLDTSGIKPTD
+163 TLLLDTSGIMPAD
-176 LKMEELTPQE
+176 LEIQTLTPQE
-186 GASKLATGNLDAVFV
+186 GLAKLAAGQLDAVFV
-201 VAAAEAPLLKSFINL
+201 VAAAEAPVLNSFMRL

-225 QADAYTRV
+225 QAGAYTRA
-233 LPFLTKVD
+233 LPFLTKVE
-241 VARGLMSI
+241 VARGLLSI
-249 ENDFP
+249 ERDLP
-254 GLNRQ
+254 RLNRQ

-289 KSYSRLQKPG
+289 KSYSRLQQAG

-312 MDSEIYLKDGP
+312 IDSEIYLKDGP

-335 VWVGRFARVVIP
+335 VWVGRFISVVIP

-352 IPLIAYIPALRD
+352 IPLIAYIPALRN

-381 ESTAAD
+381 ERTAIDSTTREQSR
-387 PGARDT
+387 RD
-393 SRQALAD
+393 LAG
-400 IQKRVNA
+400 IQMRVNA

-416 ELYDLKGH
+416 ELFDLKGH
-424 VSMVR
+424 IEMAR
-429 QRLKLDS
+429 KRLKLDS

>member
-1 MIMNRIQGLRYNPYA
+1 MIMNRIQALRYNPYA
-16 LLAILALLI
+16 LLAILVLVI
-25 VFVFGVLWTLI
+25 VFVFGVLLTLI

-54 YRFGERMQSALKK
+54 YRFGERMQSSLKK
-67 EGFDLQV
+67 EGVDLQV
-74 LKTGGTLDNLALLA
+74 LTTGGTLDNLALLA

-93 VDLAMIQGGVADVSQ
+93 VDLAMIQGGVADVAQ
-108 FPYFVSIAGMFYE
+108 YPQLVSIAGMFYE
-121 PVWVFFRES
+121 PVWVFYREA
-130 SFKGDPD
+130 SFKGMPD

-144 LKGKRVSIGNAGSG
+144 LKGKRVSIGNPGSG
-158 TNSIA
+158 TSSIA
-163 KLLLDTSGIKPTD
+163 KLLLETSGMQSAD
-176 LKMEELTPQE
+176 LDMQSLTPQE
-186 GASKLATGNLDAVFV
+186 GANKLAAGHLDAVFV
-201 VAAAEAPLLKSFINL
+201 VAASEAPLLNSFINL
-216 PGVQLMNFV
+216 PGIQLMNFV
-225 QADAYTRV
+225 QADAYTRA
-233 LPFLTKVD
+233 LPFLTKVEIP
-241 VARGLMSI
+241 RGMLSI
-249 ENDFP
+249 ESDQP
-254 GLNRQ
+254 RLSRQ

-267 VSRETIS
+267 VSRENIS

-280 LLENAQDVL
+280 LLQNAQGIL

-299 EFPSINGLDFPLQ
+299 EFPSVNGLDFPLQ
-312 MDSEIYLKDGP
+312 IDSEIYLKDGP

-375 AELKVL
+375 AELKVI
-381 ESTAAD
+381 EQSVSD
-387 PGARDT
+387 PA
-393 SRQALAD
+393 SREKNRQMLAE
-400 IQKRVNA
+400 IQTQVNA

-416 ELYDLKGH
+416 EFYDLKGH
-424 VSMVR
+424 VNMVEE
-429 QRLKLDS
+429 RLKLDS

>member
-1 MIMNRIQGLRYNPYA
+1 MNRIQALRYNPYA
-16 LLAILALLI
+16 LLALLTLLI

-36 PAPPKS
+36 PVPPKS

-54 YRFGERMQSALKK
+54 YRFGERMQSSLKK
-67 EGFDLQV
+67 QGVELRV
-74 LKTGGTLDNLALLA
+74 LKTGGTQDNLALLA

-93 VDLAMIQGGVADVSQ
+93 VDLAMIQGGVADMSQ
-108 FPYFVSIAGMFYE
+108 YPHFVSIAGMFYE
-121 PVWVFFRES
+121 PVWVFYRES
-130 SFKGDPD
+130 SFKGAPD

-144 LKGKRVSIGNAGSG
+144 LKGKRISIGNPGSG

-163 KLLLDTSGIKPTD
+163 KLLLDTSGINPAD
-176 LKMEELTPQE
+176 LKIQALTPQE
-186 GASKLATGNLDAVFV
+186 GSEKLAAGQLDAVFV
-201 VAAAEAPLLKSFINL
+201 AAPAEAPLLKSFINL
-216 PGVQLMNFV
+216 PGIRLMNFV
-225 QADAYTRV
+225 QADAYTRA
-233 LPFLTKVD
+233 LPFLTKVE
-241 VARGLMSI
+241 VARGLLSI
-249 ENDFP
+249 ENDLP
-254 GLNRQ
+254 RDNRQ

-267 VSRETIS
+267 VSRDTIS

-289 KSYSRLQKPG
+289 KSYALLQKPG

-312 MDSEIYLKDGP
+312 IDSEIYLKDGP

-335 VWVGRFARVVIP
+335 VWVERFLRVVIP

-352 IPLIAYIPALRD
+352 IPLIAYIPALRN

-375 AELKVL
+375 AELKVI
-381 ESTAAD
+381 ERSASD
-387 PGARDT
+387 PA
-393 SRQALAD
+393 SRENNRQMLAE
-400 IQKRVNA
+400 IQTLVNA

-424 VSMVR
+424 VDMVR
-429 QRLKLDS
+429 ERLKFDS

>member
-67 EGFDLQV
+67 EGVDLQV

-130 SFKGDPD
+130 SFKGAPD

-144 LKGKRVSIGNAGSG
+144 LKGKRVSIGSAGSG

-400 IQKRVNA
+400 IQMRVNA

-424 VSMVR
+424 VNMVR

>member
-1 MIMNRIQGLRYNPYA
+1 MNRIQGLRYNPYA
-16 LLAILALLI
+16 LLALLALLI

-36 PAPPKS
+36 PAPPKA

-48 FQDGLY
+48 FQEGMY
-54 YRFGERMQSALKK
+54 YRFGERMQSSLKK
-67 EGFDLQV
+67 EGVELQV
-74 LKTGGTLDNLALLA
+74 LKTGGTQDNLALLA

-108 FPYFVSIAGMFYE
+108 YPHLVAIAGMFYE
-121 PVWVFFRES
+121 PIWVFYREA
-130 SFKGDPD
+130 SFKAAPD

-144 LKGKRVSIGNAGSG
+144 LKGKRVSIGNPGSG

-176 LKMEELTPQE
+176 LEMQALTPQE
-186 GASKLATGNLDAVFV
+186 AVEKFAIGNLDAVFV

-225 QADAYTRV
+225 QADAYARA

-241 VARGLMSI
+241 VSRGLLSI
-249 ENDFP
+249 ESDLP
-254 GLNRQ
+254 RVNRQ
-259 MIAATATL
+259 MLAATATL
-267 VSRETIS
+267 VGRETIS

-280 LLENAQDVL
+280 LLENAQDIL

-312 MDSEIYLKDGP
+312 IDSEIYLKDGP

-335 VWVGRFARVVIP
+335 VWVGRFARVAIP

-381 ESTAAD
+381 ERAAAD
-387 PGARDT
+387 PSARDT
-393 SRQALAD
+393 NRQALAD
-400 IQKRVNA
+400 IQMRVNA

-424 VSMVR
+424 VNMVR
-429 QRLKLDS
+429 ERLKLDS

>member
-1 MIMNRIQGLRYNPYA
+1 MIMNRIQALRYNPYA
-16 LLAILALLI
+16 LLALLALLI
-25 VFVFGVLWTLI
+25 VFIFGVLWTLI

-42 IAIATG
+42 IAVATG

-54 YRFGERMQSALKK
+54 YRFGERMQSSLKK
-67 EGFDLQV
+67 QGVELQV
-74 LKTGGTLDNLALLA
+74 LKTGGTQDNLALLA

-108 FPYFVSIAGMFYE
+108 YPHFVSIAGIFYE
-121 PVWVFFRES
+121 PVWVFYRES
-130 SFKGDPD
+130 SFKGVPD

-144 LKGKRVSIGNAGSG
+144 LKGKRVSIGNPGSG

-163 KLLLDTSGIKPTD
+163 KLLLDTSGIKPAD
-176 LKMEELTPQE
+176 LEMQALTPQE
-186 GASKLATGNLDAVFV
+186 GSEKLATGHLDAVFV

-216 PGVQLMNFV
+216 PGVHLMNFV
-225 QADAYTRV
+225 QADAYTRA
-233 LPFLTKVD
+233 LPFLTKVE
-241 VARGLMSI
+241 VTRGMLSI
-249 ENDFP
+249 ESDQP
-254 GLNRQ
+254 RLNRQ

-335 VWVGRFARVVIP
+335 VWVGRFVRVVIP

-352 IPLIAYIPALRD
+352 IPLIAYIPALRN

-375 AELKVL
+375 AELKVI
-381 ESTAAD
+381 ERSASD
-387 PGARDT
+387 PA
-393 SRQALAD
+393 SRENNRQMLAE
-400 IQKRVNA
+400 IQTLLNA
-407 MKVSSLESK
+407 IKVSSLESK

-424 VSMVR
+424 VNMVR
-429 QRLKLDS
+429 ERLKLDS

>member
-1 MIMNRIQGLRYNPYA
+1 MNRIQGLRYNPYA

-67 EGFDLQV
+67 EGVDLQV

-241 VARGLMSI
+241 VARGLLSI
-249 ENDFP
+249 ENDLP
-254 GLNRQ
+254 RLNRQ

-289 KSYSRLQKPG
+289 KSYSRLQKAG

-312 MDSEIYLKDGP
+312 IDSEIYLKDGP

-335 VWVGRFARVVIP
+335 VWVGRFARVAIP

-381 ESTAAD
+381 ERTAAD
-387 PGARDT
+387 PNARDM
-393 SRQALAD
+393 SRQALAE
-400 IQKRVNA
+400 IQMRVNA

-424 VSMVR
+424 VNMVR
-429 QRLKLDS
+429 ERLKLDS

>member
-67 EGFDLQV
+67 EGVDLQV

-381 ESTAAD
+381 ESIAAD

-400 IQKRVNA
+400 IQMRVNA

-424 VSMVR
+424 VNMVR

>member
-16 LLAILALLI
+16 LLALLVLLI
-25 VFVFGVLWTLI
+25 VFIFGVLWTLI

-54 YRFGERMQSALKK
+54 YRFGERMQSSLKK
-67 EGFDLQV
+67 EGVELQV
-74 LKTGGTLDNLALLA
+74 RKTGGTLDNLALLA

-108 FPYFVSIAGMFYE
+108 YPHLVSIAGMFYE
-121 PVWVFFRES
+121 PVWVFYREASFR
-130 SFKGDPD
+130 GAPD

-144 LKGKRVSIGNAGSG
+144 LKGKRVSIGNLGSG

-163 KLLLDTSGIKPTD
+163 KLLLDTSSIKSTD
-176 LKMEELTPQE
+176 LEVQELTPQE
-186 GASKLATGNLDAVFV
+186 GAAKLATGSLDAVFV
-201 VAAAEAPLLKSFINL
+201 VAAAEAPLLRSFINL

-225 QADAYTRV
+225 QADAYTRA

-241 VARGLMSI
+241 VARGLLSI
-249 ENDFP
+249 ESDQP
-254 GLNRQ
+254 RLSRQ

-289 KSYSRLQKPG
+289 KSYFRLQKPK

-335 VWVGRFARVVIP
+335 VWVGRFARVAIP

-381 ESTAAD
+381 ERAAAD
-387 PGARDT
+387 PSARDKCSQT
-393 SRQALAD
+393 LID
-400 IQKRVNA
+400 IQTRVNA

-424 VSMVR
+424 VNMVR
-429 QRLKLDS
+429 ERLKLDS